1 MRDNKNEEPHPQ
13 DRSVLDRPMTIVL
26 VMDTI
31 GNKGNGTSNS
41 ALQYAHELE
50 RQGHHVRLVGIG
62 APE

>member
-1 MRDNKNEEPHPQ
+1 MRDNKNEEPRPQ
-13 DRSVLDRPMTIVL
+13 DRSALDRPLTIVL

-50 RQGHHVRLVGIG
+50 RQGHHEIG
-62 APE
+62 RAHV

>member
-1 MRDNKNEEPHPQ
+1 MRDNKNEEPRPQ

-41 ALQYAHELE
+41 ALLSLIH
-50 RQGHHVRLVGIG
+50 I
-62 APE
+62 